1 MRMDLKVLSKKK
13 NELLNRTELV
23 AEMNEKTVPS
33 KTEIRTKLSAVLNTP
48 IETIAIQKVETKFGS
63 PYAKIYARTYADEAT
78 LRKMEATYVITR
90 NFGKEKKAEANPE
103 NAPPAN
109 FKK

>member
-1 MRMDLKVLSKKK
+1 MDLKIISKKK

-23 AEMNEKTVPS
+23 AEIEEKTIPS
-33 KTEIRTKLSAVLNTP
+33 KTDLRAKLSAVLNVP
-48 IETIAIQKVETKFGS
+48 VETIAIQKVATQFGS
-63 PYAKIYARTYADEAT
+63 PHALIQVRTYANEAD
-78 LRKMEATYVITR
+78 LRKTEAKYVITR
-90 NFGKEKKAEANPE
+90 NFGKEKKADENGE